1 VPGLAVAKRPT
12 HVLLRPLLGRRAAM
26 RGSID
31 KRETLNGF
39 AFYRQ
44 APAALQASIAAA
56 AEPLSVE
63 AGVDLFREGD
73 ACRELALIGRG
84 SVRVFK
90 TGETGRE
97 LTLYHVEKGQACLV
111 NMLSVLVRKP
121 AVATARSEVPTEA
134 VIIPGPAMREWV
146 KTSDVMRDY
155 AIETMAERLVDVMTL
170 FEEVAFSKMDARL
183 AAFLLHRFG
192 SRRFIAATHEEIAAE
207 LGTAREVVSRL
218 LKELVRTGAIEIGRG
233 RLELR
238 DESVLRERV

>member
-1 VPGLAVAKRPT
+1 
-12 HVLLRPLLGRRAAM
+12 M
-26 RGSID
+26 D
-31 KRETLNGF
+31 KLDTLNGF

-44 APAALQASIAAA
+44 APAALQARIAAA
-56 AEPLSVE
+56 AEPLSVA
-63 AGVDLFREGD
+63 AGADFYREGD
-73 ACRELALIGRG
+73 ECRELAFVGRG

-97 LTLYHVEKGQACLV
+97 ITLYHVEAGQACLV
-111 NMLSVLVRKP
+111 NMLSVLVGKP

-134 VIIPGPAMREWV
+134 VVIPGAAIREWV
-146 KTSDVMRDY
+146 KTSDAMRDY
-155 AIETMAERLVDVMTL
+155 AIETMAERLVDVTIL
-170 FEEVAFSKMDARL
+170 FEEVAFGKMDARL

-192 SRRFIAATHEEIAAE
+192 SRPFIAATHEEIAAE

-218 LKELVRTGAIEIGRG
+218 LKEFVRTGAIEVGRG